1 MSAYK
6 GLTAEQM
13 KLVDQFKS
21 RLQALN
27 VEEFKLDSS
36 NFVMRYLKTNK
47 FNLDKA
53 EDNVHE
59 YLMALK
65 KYNAKEVIDAK
76 FPQDFTDQFTTYI
89 GGHDNEGRPIAMIPH
104 GGMWNIKKAIQSG
117 KEELFVRYVLKV
129 AANFERTVLQRDAAY
144 GILICDCSDIH
155 YGNYFHK
162 RTIEV
167 LLSLVNMF
175 DDIAPGIVGKVYF
188 VNAPKMFVAL
198 FNTVRS
204 LVTVRADIVAM
215 DSNEKKWRAALSE
228 VIPEDG
234 ICEHFGGSLKDYL
247 TV

>member
-76 FPQDFTDQFTTYI
+76 FPQEFAEQFTTYI
-89 GGHDNEGRPIAMIPH
+89 GGHDNEGRPSKQMFFTSSSHQSIA
-104 GGMWNIKKAIQSG
+104 
-117 KEELFVRYVLKV
+117 F
-129 AANFERTVLQRDAAY
+129 T
-144 GILICDCSDIH
+144 
-155 YGNYFHK
+155 
-162 RTIEV
+162 
-167 LLSLVNMF
+167 
-175 DDIAPGIVGKVYF
+175 
-188 VNAPKMFVAL
+188 
-198 FNTVRS
+198 NT
-204 LVTVRADIVAM
+204 
-215 DSNEKKWRAALSE
+215 
-228 VIPEDG
+228 P
-234 ICEHFGGSLKDYL
+234 L
-247 TV
+247 TNSYSFS